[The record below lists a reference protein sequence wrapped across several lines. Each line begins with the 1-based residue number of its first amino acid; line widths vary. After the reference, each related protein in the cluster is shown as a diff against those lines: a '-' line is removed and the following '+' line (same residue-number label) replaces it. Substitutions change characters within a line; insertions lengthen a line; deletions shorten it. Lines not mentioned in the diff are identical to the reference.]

1 MPVLQR
7 RQTGHVLALEVVA
20 LGAELGEGS
29 VEIAVIPG
37 SSPPG
42 EAAAVTDHDQ
52 SRRYFL
58 YLNYSHP

>member
-1 MPVLQR
+1 M
-7 RQTGHVLALEVVA
+7 A
-20 LGAELGEGS
+20 LGAELGDGS

-42 EAAAVTDHDQ
+42 EAAVVTDHDQ

-58 YLNYSHP
+58 HLNYSHP